1 MITKEIK
8 RNELVFKDIPN
19 RINDTDV
26 LMFLQN
32 KAVNW
37 EYVKALKES
46 TNFKDESL
54 SNWLNVSVR
63 TFRSYKKPNQV
74 INDNIKEHILL
85 LLSLTQHGETVFGSS
100 QNFERWLNKENFFF
114 NGNAPVSYLN
124 KITGIR
130 FVDDR
135 LTALEFGDNI

>member
-1 MITKEIK
+1 MITKEIRQQNK
-8 RNELVFKDIPN
+8 IFRDIPN

-32 KAVNW
+32 RKINW

-54 SNWLNVSVR
+54 SSWLNVSIR

-74 INDNIKEHILL
+74 IHDSIKEHILL
-85 LLSLTQHGETVFGSS
+85 LLSLTQHGEAVFGSS
-100 QNFERWLNKENFFF
+100 QKFEEWLNMENFFF
-114 NGNAPVSYLN
+114 NGNPPVSYLN

-135 LTALEFGDNI
+135 LTAMEFGDNI